1 MGLPLTTVIITLPS
15 LSCRAAPL
23 LSRYFFL
30 RAFLQSHDPRGPAGL
45 ESLGVTHCA
54 PSPQA
59 QPGRQAARPDAQT
72 VAVAGD
78 VCGSGVWRLWNGWR
92 FSQSSRSSAGRS
104 SFNL

>member
-78 VCGSGVWRLWNGWR
+78 VWVWGVALMERVAL
-92 FSQSSRSSAGRS
+92 QSIISIIRGPI
-104 SFNL
+104 FI